1 MWAKVESGN
10 VTDLYNSPQ
19 NLTIDG
25 VKHSFR
31 IFETWSSGQLRAI
44 NIYEVEHDDTNFK
57 DPKYYIN
64 TSISYNFDGV
74 NNKVISSYGT
84 ANARN
89 LDDELYSA
97 QDETD
102 GLGTEGDVKNRGLK
116 YQFKDSI
123 NGEARNRL
131 SETDWMVLRE
141 ADSGTAIPSNIK
153 THRAA
158 IRTKANEMCDLID
171 NSPDVEHLAN
181 LYQYV
186 EGSDGKLTRPLGEFP
201 IL

>member
-1 MWAKVESGN
+1 M
-10 VTDLYNSPQ
+10 
-19 NLTIDG
+19 DG
-25 VKHSFR
+25 
-31 IFETWSSGQLRAI
+31 
-44 NIYEVEHDDTNFK
+44 
-57 DPKYYIN
+57 
-64 TSISYNFDGV
+64 
-74 NNKVISSYGT
+74 
-84 ANARN
+84 
-89 LDDELYSA
+89 
-97 QDETD
+97 
-102 GLGTEGDVKNRGLK
+102 
-116 YQFKDSI
+116 
-123 NGEARNRL
+123 
-131 SETDWMVLRE
+131 LRE

>member
-1 MWAKVESGN
+1 MGYPNKPA
-10 VTDLYNSPQ
+10 
-19 NLTIDG
+19 
-25 VKHSFR
+25 
-31 IFETWSSGQLRAI
+31 SSGTAI
-44 NIYEVEHDDTNFK
+44 NRINPEAQFVIYNTNSDNEEIVWYTGEVDSEGNGTTTKTVPSGCSDAEIKAKK
-57 DPKYYIN
+57 DQL
-64 TSISYNFDGV
+64 
-74 NNKVISSYGT
+74 NNDRAKSLLRIE
-84 ANARN
+84 RN
-89 LDDELYSA
+89 
-97 QDETD
+97 
-102 GLGTEGDVKNRGLK
+102 K
-116 YQFKDSI
+116 
-123 NGEARNRL
+123 RL
-131 SETDWMVLRE
+131 AETDWMVLRE